1 MLLQRPVQNMNKNND
16 ILYVTICYL
25 NIDNKPPVQN
35 IQQKLDSVR
44 NNLFQRQP
52 QNIRKILKSGEDNFT

>member
-25 NIDNKPPVQN
+25 YIDNKPPVQN

-52 QNIRKILKSGEDNFT
+52 QNIRKMLKSGEDNFT